1 MEEGAAV
8 CENLVKEGF
17 KPTLVNPRF
26 VKPLDEELIC
36 SLMKN
41 HRLIVTMEEG
51 VLNGGFGQQVTQIL
65 ANHDY
70 KGRVRNIGIDD
81 RFVEHGSV
89 KQLRKMLGIDSD
101 SMTEKI
107 KAWIGDKG

>member
-1 MEEGAAV
+1 M
-8 CENLVKEGF
+8 
-17 KPTLVNPRF
+17 
-26 VKPLDEELIC
+26 
-36 SLMKN
+36 
-41 HRLIVTMEEG
+41 
-51 VLNGGFGQQVTQIL
+51 
-65 ANHDY
+65 
-70 KGRVRNIGIDD
+70 VRNIGIDD

>member
-1 MEEGAAV
+1 
-8 CENLVKEGF
+8 
-17 KPTLVNPRF
+17 
-26 VKPLDEELIC
+26 
-36 SLMKN
+36 
-41 HRLIVTMEEG
+41 MEEG

-65 ANHDY
+65 ANHDD